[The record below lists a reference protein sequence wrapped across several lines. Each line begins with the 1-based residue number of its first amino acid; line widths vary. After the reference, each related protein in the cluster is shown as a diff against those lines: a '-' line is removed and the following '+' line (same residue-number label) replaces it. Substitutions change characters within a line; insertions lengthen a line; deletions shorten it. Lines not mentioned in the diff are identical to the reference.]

1 MQSLGLISLLWYK
14 KYVTENDTIK
24 HYTQNIL
31 TPLPYPARIL
41 RNYHVIIR

>member
-14 KYVTENDTIK
+14 KYVTENDAIK
-24 HYTQNIL
+24 RYTQDML

-41 RNYHVIIR
+41 RSYHVIIR

>member
-14 KYVTENDTIK
+14 KYVKENDTIK
-24 HYTQNIL
+24 RDTQNIL
-31 TPLPYPARIL
+31 TPVPYPARIL